1 MSLARNFLRVVNTR
15 EKVLELNPGLKEAAA
30 YLRLLK
36 KEEK

>member
-1 MSLARNFLRVVNTR
+1 MSLARNFSRVVNTR
-15 EKVLELNPGLKEAAA
+15 GKALELNPCLKGAEA

>member
-1 MSLARNFLRVVNTR
+1 VKGLIGLAFEEW
-15 EKVLELNPGLKEAAA
+15 EKALEHNPGLKEAEA